1 MRIVS
6 GSARGRKL
14 FSPPGTT
21 RPTTDRVREALFN
34 SLDNLLDWDVT
45 TVLDLYAGSGAV
57 GLEAASR
64 GAQAVTLVEKN
75 AAAVVSAERNRRVV
89 GAPGV
94 TIVRRSVQAF
104 LATTTT
110 NALPAGTHV
119 ERELAVAREGRIAE
133 TTRTS
138 DAAAPYDLVF
148 ADPPY
153 AQVESDWPAIL
164 TALVEN
170 GWVADGS
177 VIVLERSS
185 RDAPTQWPARYR
197 EYRSKKYGETRIDIA
212 IVENTGNLAA

>member
-6 GSARGRKL
+6 GSARGRRL
-14 FSPPGTT
+14 FSPPSST

-34 SLDNLLDWDVT
+34 SLDTLLEWDTT

-64 GAQAVTLVEKN
+64 GAKAVTLVEKN
-75 AAAVVSAERNRRVV
+75 GAAVASAERNKAVV
-89 GAPGV
+89 DVPGV

-104 LATTTT
+104 LAAHG
-110 NALPAGTHV
+110 N
-119 ERELAVAREGRIAE
+119 AE
-133 TTRTS
+133 T
-138 DAAAPYDLVF
+138 DAFTPYDLVF

-153 AQVESDWPAIL
+153 AQVEEDWPGIL
-164 TALVEN
+164 ESLIDN

-185 RDAPTQWPARYR
+185 RDASTQWPEYYR

-212 IVENTGNLAA
+212 IVDNTGSLAA

>member
-34 SLDNLLDWDVT
+34 SLDNLLDWDST
-45 TVLDLYAGSGAV
+45 SVLDLYAGSGAV

-64 GAQAVTLVEKN
+64 GAQAVTLIEKN
-75 AAAVVSAERNRRVV
+75 GAATACAERNRRVV
-89 GAPGV
+89 GVPRV

-104 LATTTT
+104 LASTPGA
-110 NALPAGTHV
+110 NRSPDSPGGDSVPGIAAGPTV
-119 ERELAVAREGRIAE
+119 
-133 TTRTS
+133 RTAQDD
-138 DAAAPYDLVF
+138 DAAVPYDLVF

-153 AQVESDWPAIL
+153 AQVDAEWPGIL
-164 TALVEN
+164 TLLIEN
-170 GWVADGS
+170 GWVADGT

-185 RDAPTQWPARYR
+185 RDAPTRWPDHYR

-212 IVENTGNLAA
+212 IVESTGNLAA